1 MSKRELPERF
11 NANINKTKRC
21 WLWTGATDSKGYGK
35 ISVDS
40 SGRLMSA
47 HRLSYIFKYGKILD
61 GLCVLHHCDNPLCV
75 NPEHLFLGTQADNIK
90 DMDSKRRR
98 ISWKPFLF
106 EMSYSKTSS
115 STRTFY

>member
-61 GLCVLHHCDNPLCV
+61 GAVETCFAPRSLHASTNIFSLIILTSYRQSSYVAPIDL
-75 NPEHLFLGTQADNIK
+75 ELAD
-90 DMDSKRRR
+90 S
-98 ISWKPFLF
+98 
-106 EMSYSKTSS
+106 SY
-115 STRTFY
+115 F